1 MLSNRCND
9 YDNSVP
15 VKYSN
20 SSKKLNTKVFRKKKD
35 HFCLSVCLSVCLLAA
50 SILTNA
56 DVYDVTRSRLDV
68 YKVLLSFLLLLLY
81 NKSKISCKIK

>member
-35 HFCLSVCLSVCLLAA
+35 HFCLSVCLLAA

-81 NKSKISCKIK
+81 NKSEISCKIK